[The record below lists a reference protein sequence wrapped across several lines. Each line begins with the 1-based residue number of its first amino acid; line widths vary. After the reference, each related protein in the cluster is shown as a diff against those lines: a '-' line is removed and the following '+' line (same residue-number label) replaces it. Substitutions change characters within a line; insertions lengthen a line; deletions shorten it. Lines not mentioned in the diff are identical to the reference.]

1 MIRVFL
7 LVAFAAALYVF
18 YRANAFTFV
27 TLTFMGKTSQPLALF
42 WVLVYTFLLGAL
54 AYALFTLPERL
65 STWLQLRRHK
75 KSLKKM
81 GKNLGAVIDGAQG
94 RRD

>member
-1 MIRVFL
+1 MIRTFL
-7 LVAFAAALYVF
+7 LVAFAVALYVF
-18 YRANAFTFV
+18 HRANAFTFV
-27 TLTFMGKTSQPLALF
+27 TLTFMGQTTRPLPLF
-42 WVLVYTFLLGAL
+42 WVLVYTFLVGAL

-81 GKNLGAVIDGAQG
+81 GKNLGAVIDGAHGG
-94 RRD
+94 RD